1 MEHHVLEERALPVR
15 TRFELAVR
23 RMTEAWLEAGRVRV
37 SAGDVKLAREYLEDS
52 GCKVED
58 ADEARVRVS
67 GLEGRTQ
74 ELTREALV
82 IAALRRHT
90 RKPDPRSPC

>member
-1 MEHHVLEERALPVR
+1 MEHDVLQERALPVR

-52 GCKVED
+52 GCKVEETE
-58 ADEARVRVS
+58 EARLRVS

-82 IAALRRHT
+82 ITALRRLA
-90 RKPDPRSPC
+90 RRR